1 MLKPLLLAALAATA
15 SAHESC
21 CAKKARLA
29 KLRTI
34 PDPNAEPPAV
44 DAAGEPRL
52 VANTSVAKPAGWDDE
67 DDGPWAPPLIDNPR
81 FRWTAPL
88 VDNPDYD
95 LPTFLAE
102 LRSEVEKAAPWVV
115 LGSAITASLELAQLP
130 LHSLGALLGGAG
142 PVGAALV
149 GLATPLCS
157 CGALPVAGFIRGGV
171 PLRGRR
177 LPHRVAVGR
186 ARQRRHHLGPP
197 RPGGGASAAS
207 AAPSS
212 SPSPR
217 VCRRRTRRPQ
227 QQDLRRRRSR
237 GRRRQRLGA
246 RAVGAIVQSAA
257 DTFPPVCLGSH

>member
-1 MLKPLLLAALAATA
+1 MLKLLLLAALAATA

-81 FRWTAPL
+81 FRWTAPM

-95 LPTFLAE
+95 PPTFLAE
-102 LRSEVEKAAPWVV
+102 LQSEVEKAAPWVV

-142 PVGAALV
+142 PVGACL
-149 GLATPLCS
+149 LYT
-157 CGALPVAGFIRGGV
+157 
-171 PLRGRR
+171 
-177 LPHRVAVGR
+177 
-186 ARQRRHHLGPP
+186 
-197 RPGGGASAAS
+197 
-207 AAPSS
+207 

-217 VCRRRTRRPQ
+217 
-227 QQDLRRRRSR
+227 DS
-237 GRRRQRLGA
+237 
-246 RAVGAIVQSAA
+246 
-257 DTFPPVCLGSH
+257 

>member
-1 MLKPLLLAALAATA
+1 MLKLLILAALAATA

-81 FRWTAPL
+81 FRWTAPM

-95 LPTFLAE
+95 PPTFLAE
-102 LRSEVEKAAPWVV
+102 LQSEVEKAAPWVV

-157 CGALPVAGFIRGGV
+157 CGRFFGV
-171 PLRGRR
+171 
-177 LPHRVAVGR
+177 
-186 ARQRRHHLGPP
+186 
-197 RPGGGASAAS
+197 SF
-207 AAPSS
+207 SS
-212 SPSPR
+212 SSRAPTAPIVMVPSGLRAPTKTHLAELGTAR
-217 VCRRRTRRPQ
+217 STR
-227 QQDLRRRRSR
+227 LVAS
-237 GRRRQRLGA
+237 
-246 RAVGAIVQSAA
+246 V
-257 DTFPPVCLGSH
+257 